1 MLPTLTLAAALA
13 LAPSQ
18 GAGKLD
24 LTNLRITHGL
34 QGATRTSAK
43 FLPGDP
49 VFLAFDIDGIT
60 IGPDGKVVYTM
71 GLEVTDK
78 AGKSWHKVDP
88 TERVEFAPL
97 GGKTMPGRAFVTLGV
112 DAPPGEYTVKLT
124 TVDGVSK
131 AAGEFAYKFEVLKT
145 DLGIIAAYCSQDPEG
160 KQPAHTTGFV
170 GGMVWV
176 QFAATGF
183 KRSEAKKNQ
192 PDLKFEMTTLDETGK
207 PTLAK
212 PLVDE
217 VTALEDKF
225 PICPER
231 FSLPLTR
238 PGKFTVKLTV
248 TDRVANKT
256 ATYDLPVTVLPTDK

>member
-1 MLPTLTLAAALA
+1 MFPTLTLAAALA
-13 LAPSQ
+13 LTPAQ

-24 LTNLRITHGL
+24 LTNLHITYGL
-34 QGATRTSAK
+34 QGPTRESKK

-60 IGPDGKVVYTM
+60 IGKDGKVVYTM

-97 GGKTMPGRAFVTLGV
+97 GGRKMPGRAFVTLGV

-124 TVDGVSK
+124 TIDTATK
-131 AAGEFAYKFEVLKT
+131 ATGSFEYKFEVVKT
-145 DLGIIAAYCSQDPEG
+145 DLGIIGVYASQDPEG
-160 KQPAHTTGFV
+160 KTPAHTTGFV
-170 GGMVWV
+170 GGSVWV

-183 KRSEAKKNQ
+183 KRDEKKKNQ
-192 PDLKFEMTTLDETGK
+192 PDLRFEMTT
-207 PTLAK
+207 
-212 PLVDE
+212 VDE
-217 VTALEDKF
+217 KGTPTMTSPLTVDVNALEDKF
-225 PICPER
+225 PICPMR
-231 FSLPLTR
+231 FNLPLTR
-238 PGKFTVKLTV
+238 TGKFAAKLTV

-256 ATYDLPVTVLPTDK
+256 STFDLPIQVLAADK